1 LPKTPRGLALLGSTG
16 SIGTSTLDVVD
27 RLDGRFRVVALAAG
41 SNLPRLAAQV
51 EKYRPGLV
59 SVSDKRDA
67 GKLRALLGSR
77 RTRIV
82 CGPEGA
88 LEVARA
94 EGADTVLSA
103 ITGMSGFRPTM
114 EAVRAGRRVA
124 LANKES
130 MVVGGALLIREAARS
145 GARIIPVDSE
155 HSGVFQ
161 CLAGERG
168 RHVRRVIL
176 TASGG
181 PFLRTPLKA
190 LAAKTPEAALRHP
203 RWSMGRKVTI
213 DSATLMNKGL
223 ELIEARWL
231 FDLEPSR
238 LDVLIH
244 PQSAV
249 HALVEMMDGSV
260 LAQMGPA
267 DMRLPIQYALTWPE
281 RRDTGL
287 PRLDLAE
294 TGGLEF
300 LRVDERRFPLFGVA
314 RQALAQGGSLPV
326 ALNAA
331 NEVAVAAFLEK
342 KIRFTGIAE
351 VVAGVV
357 GRHRAGAA
365 ATVDEILDIDRTARR
380 EARRH
385 LPQRSTWQIS

>member
-16 SIGTSTLDVVD
+16 SIGTSALDVVD

-103 ITGMSGFRPTM
+103 ITGMSGFRPTL

-223 ELIEARWL
+223 D
-231 FDLEPSR
+231 DLEPSR